1 VETENHYKK
10 LIYPKNMKMIN
21 LRRLKITNPNQWT
34 KDELYTN
41 LQAAVDVE
49 LWTIPL
55 YLTALYS
62 IQNLNSGNQ
71 QNYPQAAKLIESVVI
86 EEMLHLQLASNVCN
100 ALGYSPKMN
109 FPGYSKKEGIPFL
122 KATVPTQYQGY
133 QVQLGGLNLNQ
144 LKLFCVIELP
154 EPQTTPDWSKQ
165 TKYNSIGELYQ
176 ALEIAVTNLW
186 SSLYVGDAN
195 NTKQQAN
202 FSDYLA
208 KFNKGDGFSQIVNTL
223 DTALGAMQAIV
234 GQGEGNPNGNEIPD
248 PDQPPAE
255 PTDPNDYDPSDFDPA
270 DSHYV
275 KFNTIFN
282 DIVAG
287 TNVPAVYPLIQN
299 PNKQQLAEQANAMV
313 GLKTS
318 FEGFVGQ
325 LQSGFNTAQP
335 NGQMPSSF
343 YSNMFNMQNMITA
356 VWQAG
361 AIPSFPTK

>member
-1 VETENHYKK
+1 
-10 LIYPKNMKMIN
+10 MKMTNIS
-21 LRRLKITNPNQWT
+21 RLEITNPNQWT

-71 QNYPQAAKLIESVVI
+71 QNYPVAAKLIESVVI

-100 ALGYSPKMN
+100 ALGYSPQMN
-109 FPGYSKKEGIPFL
+109 FPVYDAAEGIPFL
-122 KATVPTQYQGY
+122 KVTVPPQYQGY
-133 QVQLGGLNLNQ
+133 QVQLGGLDLNQ

-154 EPQTTPDWSKQ
+154 EPQTTPDWETQ

-186 SSLYVGDAN
+186 SSLYIGDADN
-195 NTKQQAN
+195 IKQQAN

-208 KFNKGDGFSQIVNTL
+208 KFNQGDGFSQIVNTL

-234 GQGEGNPNGNEIPD
+234 GQGEGNPSGNEIPD
-248 PDQPPAE
+248 PDQPPSE
-255 PTDPNDYDPSDFDPA
+255 PTDPSGYDPSDYDPS

-282 DIVAG
+282 DIVADA
-287 TNVPAVYPLIQN
+287 NVPPVYPLIPN
-299 PNKQQLAEQANAMV
+299 PDKQQLAEQANAMIQ
-313 GLKTS
+313 LKQSYES
-318 FEGFVGQ
+318 FLQQ
-325 LQSGFNTAQP
+325 LESGFNTPQA
-335 NGQMPSSF
+335 NNQMPGSF
-343 YSNMFNMQNMITA
+343 YSNMFNLQNMITT
-356 VWQAG
+356 VWQTG
-361 AIPSFPTK
+361 AVPSFPTQ